1 MIKINLNDH
10 AVQAALNSLLTKAGS
25 LKEALD
31 EVGDYLIVSTRERFD
46 TKTAP
51 DGTKWQA
58 NSALTQFLKGRN
70 DPLIGESDALKLELR
85 YNASRNN
92 LEFGSTMEY
101 AAMQHFGGKTS
112 PRSKYPS
119 TTIPAR
125 PFVGLSESDEM
136 EVLDI
141 VRDYL
146 AN

>member
-1 MIKINLNDH
+1 MIKLEVNDV
-10 AVQAALNSLLTKAGS
+10 AVQAAFQSLLNKTGN
-25 LKEALD
+25 LKPMLE
-31 EVGDYLIVSTRERFD
+31 EVGEHLTVSTRGRFD

-70 DPLIGESDALKLELR
+70 DPLVGESGALKLELH
-85 YNASRNN
+85 YSANSNS

-112 PRSKYPS
+112 PRSKYPN
-119 TTIPAR
+119 TTIPSR
-125 PFVGLSESDEM
+125 KFVGLSKNDIA

-141 VRDYL
+141 TREYL
-146 AN
+146 NS

>member
-1 MIKINLNDH
+1 MIKVVNDA
-10 AVQAALNSLLTKAGS
+10 AVQAAFKSRLNKTGN
-25 LKEALD
+25 LKPMLD
-31 EVGDYLIVSTRERFD
+31 EVGELLTVSTRKRFD

-58 NSALTQFLKGRN
+58 NSALTQFLKGHN
-70 DPLIGESDALKLELR
+70 DPLIGESGALKLQLH
-85 YNASRNN
+85 YNASRNS

-112 PRSKYPS
+112 PRSKYPN

-125 PFVGLSESDEM
+125 PFIGLSKNDIKNI
-136 EVLDI
+136 LDV

-146 AN
+146 ES